1 MKNTKKHPFVA
12 ALLNGEY
19 SGISKLAEPEDRQS
33 AQKYED
39 WMLKNGKKTDGT
51 LRAEFEEIQ
60 KISSRLLV
68 KYTLEVN
75 N

>member
-1 MKNTKKHPFVA
+1 MKKTKKHPFVA

-19 SGISKLAEPEDRQS
+19 NGISRLVEPEDRQS

-39 WMLKNGKKTDGT
+39 WMSKNGKKTDAT
-51 LRAEFEEIQ
+51 LRAEFEEIK

>member
-19 SGISKLAEPEDRQS
+19 SGLSKFAEPQDRQS

-39 WMLKNGKKTDGT
+39 WMVENGKKTDGT
-51 LRAEFEEIQ
+51 LREEFEEIQ

-68 KYTLEVN
+68 KYTLGVN
-75 N
+75 S

>member
-1 MKNTKKHPFVA
+1 MKNTKKHPFVT

-39 WMLKNGKKTDGT
+39 WMLKNSKKTDSS
-51 LRAEFEEIQ
+51 LLAEFQQIK
-60 KISSRLLV
+60 KIASRLLV
-68 KYTLEVN
+68 KYTLEAKN
-75 N
+75 